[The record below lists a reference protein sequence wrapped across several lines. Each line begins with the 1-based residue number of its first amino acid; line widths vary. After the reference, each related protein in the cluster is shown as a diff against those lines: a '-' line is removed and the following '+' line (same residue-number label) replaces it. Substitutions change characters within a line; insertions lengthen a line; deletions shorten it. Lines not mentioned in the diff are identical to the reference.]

1 MTIVIGKQ
9 QALSHDIWPVPTIGS
24 VMGYSCV

>member
-9 QALSHDIWPVPTIGS
+9 QALSLDIWPVPTIRS
-24 VMGYSCV
+24 VI